1 MSEWIIAT
9 FTFLRY
15 VRLDNLDIEICTNYF
30 FESCMEYVPAGN
42 GFNFL
47 HTTESGFFPDWFEVV
62 EISVKHET
70 LSILSSSH
78 CAWTPRAIFWTCHWC
93 CAHLMKRGEAESE
106 IFLSTS
112 PSFFPFPSGSFTN
125 CVDKIWPIIDHLP
138 NPCCHLWRI
147 RFEK

>member
-15 VRLDNLDIEICTNYF
+15 VGLDIEIPTI
-30 FESCMEYVPAGN
+30 
-42 GFNFL
+42 FL
-47 HTTESGFFPDWFEVV
+47 SLIWNMFQLAMALISNIQQKLIFSWLVWSGGIFC
-62 EISVKHET
+62 KNET

-78 CAWTPRAIFWTCHWC
+78 CAWTPQAIFWTCHWC

-125 CVDKIWPIIDHLP
+125 YVDKIWPIIDHLQ